1 MDIKASDVAK
11 LREMTGVGMM
21 EAKKALVEVGGDLE
35 KAGEYLRKNGSAKA
49 AKKADRVTG
58 EGRVHCYTH
67 STGKI
72 GVMVEVLCETD
83 FVARNPAFIEFYR
96 LKFLIF
102 KCYFSIQKIY
112 QRTLVAAVINR
123 SCSLNSECCF
133 IYIGF
138 NNAFNIQNKAAFKFF
153 ILLKHVI
160 RPFTCIHQII
170 QLGLQG
176 NENTFINRGIHT
188 TGYYGNL
195 CQEFLRHSS

>member
-83 FVARNPAFIEFYR
+83 FVARNPAFIEFCNDLALHIAAISPLYLSR
-96 LKFLIF
+96 EEVPPEVVAKEREIAKEILLAEGKPAEMLEKIIDG
-102 KCYFSIQKIY
+102 KLNRYFSETCLLEQPFVKDEDLTIQQLVESKI
-112 QRTLVAAVINR
+112 ASIGENMKINR
-123 SCSLNSECCF
+123 F
-133 IYIGF
+133 KRIQIG
-138 NNAFNIQNKAAFKFF
+138 A
-153 ILLKHVI
+153 
-160 RPFTCIHQII
+160 
-170 QLGLQG
+170 
-176 NENTFINRGIHT
+176 
-188 TGYYGNL
+188 
-195 CQEFLRHSS
+195 